1 MEDFLEECAPF
12 QTSESHYAIARPYLP
27 YCYYCVQNATGA
39 DRYNLRNYDF
49 DYFKFLFP
57 HHTLHNIISI
67 EIFFL
72 VQYKRYVSVF

>member
-39 DRYNLRNYDF
+39 DRYNLRNYESSF
-49 DYFKFLFP
+49 CLRQ
-57 HHTLHNIISI
+57 TLHNICISV

-72 VQYKRYVSVF
+72 LQHKRYISVF